1 MSSIYNAYIAG
12 PGPYEKIPEAQ
23 PSGSERSDTAHRGKS
38 PGLSGIF
45 SQLGLGQLGLG
56 NKLSLNKLDSGDLL
70 LLLILFLLLKEGEET
85 DTLLLLALAAAFL
98 LPGDT

>member
-23 PSGSERSDTAHRGKS
+23 PSGSERTEPAQKGNTA
-38 PGLSGIF
+38 GLSGIL
-45 SQLGLGQLGLG
+45 SQLGLG
-56 NKLSLNKLDSGDLL
+56 KLSLGKLDSGDLL

-85 DTLLLLALAAAFL
+85 DPLLLLALAAAFL
-98 LPGDT
+98 LPGDP